1 MLAMWED
8 TEKEDATHRMYV
20 RLFVPQCVCVGKDS
34 EVRYTE

>member
-20 RLFVPQCVCVGKDS
+20 RLYHSVLERTG
-34 EVRYTE
+34 R